1 MVMRAQIDEF
11 EMALLANLTPE
22 NADEAL
28 SIIPSLQVCREQNI
42 QPAAQ
47 ASQQQWWLS

>member
-1 MVMRAQIDEF
+1 VFALVFLMPLCRTVMRAQIDEF

-28 SIIPSLQVCREQNI
+28 SIIPTLQVCNKQK
-42 QPAAQ
+42 
-47 ASQQQWWLS
+47 W